1 MIVPLLLFLISMV
14 GVLAAVFDPAL
25 SDWLLIA
32 GPSALAALYLLLR
45 HRPPAKPPEPAAP
58 PKTTTRRFAPK
69 PRSTG
74 PRNWIVI
81 DGSNV
86 MHWNDNTPSLD
97 TLKEVI
103 ARLQGLGFD
112 PGVVFD
118 ANAGYKTLGR
128 YVDDAE
134 MAGRLGL
141 DADQTLVVP
150 KGTIADTIVLAA
162 ARDIGGRV
170 LSNDRYREWA
180 EDFPEVA
187 TPGHLVRG
195 GYRNGE
201 LWLERL

>member
-14 GVLAAVFDPAL
+14 GVLMAVLDPAL

-45 HRPPAKPPEPAAP
+45 YRAPAKPPEPAP
-58 PKTTTRRFAPK
+58 RKITPRRFAPK
-69 PRSTG
+69 PRSSG

-86 MHWNDNTPSLD
+86 MHWKDNTPSLD

-112 PGVVFD
+112 LGVVFD

-141 DADQTLVVP
+141 AADQTLVVP

-170 LSNDRYREWA
+170 LSGDRYREWA

-195 GYRNGE
+195 GYRDGE
-201 LWLERL
+201 LWLEPL